1 MSSEEEAAAEDMCCA
16 SCGVSAIDDI
26 KLKDCDGG
34 CDLMKYCS
42 DNCQEIHGE
51 QHEEECEKRSAEI
64 RDRDL
69 FTIPNENHHGECPIC
84 CLPLPLDPKK
94 STLMSC
100 CSQLICNGCDYANQ
114 NREIQA
120 GLKQRCAFCREEL
133 PETREELIKLTL
145 KRVKKND
152 PVAMRGMGR
161 QCIDEG
167 DYETAF
173 KHFKKAAR
181 LGDVVAHCNLSVMY
195 RDEEGV
201 EKSKEKEMYHL
212 EQAAIGGHHMARHSL
227 GCKEAENRDFDRAR
241 KHWIIA
247 ANLGFHESLNNIKIL
262 YKDGH
267 TSKEDYAYAL
277 RAYQAAVE
285 ATKSPER
292 EEAEAAIKSGKCGY
306 SS

>member
-1 MSSEEEAAAEDMCCA
+1 MSSEEEAAAEMCCA

-34 CDLMKYCS
+34 CDLVKYCS
-42 DNCQEIHGE
+42 DDCQEIHGE

-133 PETREELIKLTL
+133 PETQEELIKLTL

-152 PVAMRGMGR
+152 PEAMNYMGKKHYH
-161 QCIDEG
+161 EG
-167 DYETAF
+167 NYETAF
-173 KHFKKAAR
+173 EYWTKAAK
-181 LGDVVAHCNLSVMY
+181 LGNADAHYNLSIMY
-195 RDEEGV
+195 CKGDGV
-201 EKSKEKEMYHL
+201 EKDEKKKIYHL
-212 EQAAIGGHHMARHSL
+212 EEAAIGGHHMARHSL

-267 TSKEDYAYAL
+267 ASKEDYADAL

-292 EEAEAAIKSGKCGY
+292 EEAEAAIKSGKWC
-306 SS
+306 